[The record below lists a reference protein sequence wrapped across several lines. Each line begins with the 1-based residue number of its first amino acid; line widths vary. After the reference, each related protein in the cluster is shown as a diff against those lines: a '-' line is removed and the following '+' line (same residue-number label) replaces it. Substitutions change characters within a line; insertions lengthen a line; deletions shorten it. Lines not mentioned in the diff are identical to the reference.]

1 MNLHLPQLERL
12 NTTHVVFDPRVGGYA
27 PITGVTAVWKLVSLQ
42 RARPQ
47 AATKTHGHQHLN
59 YLNSSIEGRPL
70 YSPKL
75 FSLSHPPWLE

>member
-27 PITGVTAVWKLVSLQ
+27 PITGATGVWKLVSLQ

-47 AATKTHGHQHLN
+47 AATKTH
-59 YLNSSIEGRPL
+59 SIFTILTLAQKGVL
-70 YSPKL
+70 MCSPKL